1 MTFRKVL
8 SHCKTLKRYGSPIV
22 HVLAGSFSSSLE
34 KNLVLGCPEMRWAYK
49 PLFNFSGII
58 QSYFDYLF
66 ISNSIGSWWGET
78 SGT

>member
-34 KNLVLGCPEMRWAYK
+34 KK
-49 PLFNFSGII
+49 SSSGMSRNAVGVQTLI
-58 QSYFDYLF
+58 
-66 ISNSIGSWWGET
+66 
-78 SGT
+78 